1 MPHTLIVGGTR
12 GLGREVVRILA
23 SRGSRV
29 SVIGRRE
36 PPERDRHIPNVQ
48 HWIADLL
55 DGDAALR
62 AAESAV
68 VKNGPLNYLIF
79 CQRYRGKDDDWA
91 GEIQVSLTATKQL
104 IEALTPKFA
113 PEGDRGIVRSE
124 ERRVGKEGRTRGV
137 AEHIIKR

>member
-12 GLGREVVRILA
+12 GLGRELVRTLA
-23 SRGSRV
+23 LRGSHV

-36 PPERDRHIPNVQ
+36 PPERDRHIPNVR

-68 VKNGPLNYLIF
+68 GKNGPLNYLIF
-79 CQRYRGKDDDWA
+79 CQRYRG
-91 GEIQVSLTATKQL
+91 
-104 IEALTPKFA
+104 
-113 PEGDRGIVRSE
+113 RSS
-124 ERRVGKEGRTRGV
+124 
-137 AEHIIKR
+137 